1 MILSFKKI
9 CSGDTFLSLTQIRKA
24 GLRSLPSFA
33 IVFLLLITS
42 CSQMEEGPKSAIT
55 QLEQVRTWTIP
66 QATAE
71 PELITVTKSDQKLA
85 EENARKGAGS
95 AKNRFDISFVFLTP
109 VTAEQQQ
116 VFADAAARWERTI
129 IKDVPEIPGPIPS
142 ALGQFFLVP
151 EGEIVDDLII
161 EVVLAPIDGPGN
173 ILGAASPAYVRL
185 SDNLPLSGYMFFDVE
200 DLAVLDQ
207 FDLFE
212 EVILHEM
219 GHVLGIGTLWDFER
233 DLNQGTT
240 DDPYFVGKYAGIHWN
255 AAGGSGL
262 LPIENMGGQG
272 TANSHWRETVLENE
286 LMTGFLNLGVNP
298 LSRITAGSLRDLGYG
313 VAMVGEPYSVS
324 EQVAARLNSQ
334 TGQGIDLANGEI
346 LNKPIG
352 YVAIE

>member
-1 MILSFKKI
+1 MILSLKKI
-9 CSGDTFLSLTQIRKA
+9 CSGDTFLSPIQIKKVGFRI
-24 GLRSLPSFA
+24 LPSFV
-33 IVFLLLITS
+33 IIILFLISS
-42 CSQMEEGPKSAIT
+42 CSQMEEQPDQAIAPK
-55 QLEQVRTWTIP
+55 EQAETWTIP
-66 QATAE
+66 QATDE
-71 PELITVTKSDQKLA
+71 PQFITVTKSDQKLA
-85 EENARKGAGS
+85 EENARNGAGS

-116 VFADAAARWERTI
+116 IFTDAAARWERTI
-129 IKDVPEIPGPIPS
+129 IKDLPEIPGPIPS
-142 ALGQFFLVP
+142 ALGQFFIVP
-151 EGEIVDDLII
+151 EGEVVDDLII

-233 DLNQGTT
+233 DLNQGTIE
-240 DDPYFVGKYAGIHWN
+240 DPYFVGKYAGIHWN

-262 LPIENMGGQG
+262 LPIENIGGPG

-286 LMTGFLNLGVNP
+286 LMTGFLNLGINP

-334 TGQGIDLANGEI
+334 TGQGIDLAKGEI
-346 LNKPIG
+346 LNRPIG
-352 YVAIE
+352 YVEIE